1 MPQENTEHLIRASFE
16 SLNLKKGGSHFDE
29 WWHEDGEFI
38 NASEDPDHEPHR
50 GVGAIRAQAQ
60 DWFDAFPD
68 LRLEPMEIRAN
79 GDRAFVWTHLSGHGA
94 DSGIAMDME
103 LAQVIT
109 LEGGRIRRIEEYSDR
124 VEALEAVGLS
134 E

>member
-1 MPQENTEHLIRASFE
+1 MSQQDTEDLIRASFE
-16 SLNLKKGGSHFDE
+16 SLNLEKGGSHFDE

-38 NASEDPDHEPHR
+38 NAREDPDHETHR

-68 LRLEPMEIRAN
+68 LRLEPMEVRAN

-109 LEGGRIRRIEEYSDR
+109 LEGGRIRRIEEYVDR
-124 VEALEAVGLS
+124 AEALEAVGLS